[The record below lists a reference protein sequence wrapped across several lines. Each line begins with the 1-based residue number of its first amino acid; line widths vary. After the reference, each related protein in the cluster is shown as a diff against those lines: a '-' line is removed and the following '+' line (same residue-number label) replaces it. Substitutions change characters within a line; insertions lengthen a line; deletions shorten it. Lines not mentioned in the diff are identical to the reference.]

1 MRQNIAIFVAL
12 FLVLALGLW
21 GQYDLSPARFR
32 LDFSSVL
39 YEVVMLFGLE
49 GDWTLN
55 VTLPWQLEFARILAP
70 LVSVAGLL
78 ILLTRGAWV
87 GVTNTFIRFW
97 RDHIIVVGL
106 SERGLQFVQT
116 CQGAHRV
123 VVLERNP
130 DNPWIERLRNDGV
143 SVVVGDALVDESL
156 RAVSAVS
163 AKHLVTFCGNDG
175 DSVEIALTVREYLTK
190 QQQSV
195 GNRLRIHLH
204 VNATRISSLL
214 EHYAKFYTDQ
224 QVAEVDFFSEFEL
237 TARILLR
244 NYPPDRFAQYFG
256 QSQVHIAVFGFDTL
270 GKHILIEAV
279 RMCHFMNGSKLR
291 FSIFDNNVAQK
302 TQELMSL
309 HPNIETLCQIDQI
322 EMPYLLPLQLD
333 AISSELLCT
342 VTEHVICL
350 PRDDQNLE
358 LALML
363 RAILIE
369 RQGCNAP
376 INVRV
381 QRSTGL
387 AKLLEATEN
396 EPEIPDGIFPFGMLD
411 EILFYEN
418 VLGDRMDELAQAMH
432 EEYLAR
438 RSNISS
444 NDRLNS
450 SLKSW
455 QSLPEPQRKSSRLQ
469 ADHLAAKLRA
479 INCRFTTSEDEFFKF
494 TRAEAEILARM
505 EHNRWRAN
513 ATYEGWKHGSVRIDG
528 AKINPYNIPW
538 EEMEASEQDAQIGAI
553 FALPEMLRSRLGL
566 GIQREFYIGVT
577 GHRADKLDRQEVDE
591 TDIKQVLEQIVGQH
605 PERKIV
611 LVSPLAEGV
620 DRMFAKIALDQMG
633 LVLHVSLP
641 LPYEL
646 YQTDFSSDESLQE
659 FKTLVGRAE
668 NYYEMPTRFGN
679 VETLASHISGESNEA
694 RNHQYALADAYIA
707 QTCDELVAIYDGN
720 ADHGKG
726 SKEQMVKQRQGGIPS
741 QYQFPADFSVR
752 PKPLPVRAIHAE
764 KS

>member
-12 FLVLALGLW
+12 FLVLTLGLW
-21 GQYDLSPARFR
+21 GQYELSPARFR
-32 LDFSSVL
+32 LDFPSVL

-49 GDWTLN
+49 GEWTLR
-55 VTLPWQLEFARILAP
+55 VALPWQLEFARILAP

-78 ILLTRGAWV
+78 IVLTRGAWV

-106 SERGLQFVQT
+106 SERGWQFVQT
-116 CQGAHRV
+116 CQGAQRV

-130 DNPWIERLRNDGV
+130 DNPWIERLRIDGV
-143 SVVVGDALVDESL
+143 SVVIGDALVDESL
-156 RAVSAVS
+156 RAVNVAA

-175 DSVEIALTVREYLTK
+175 DSVEIALKVREYLSK
-190 QQQSV
+190 HRQGS
-195 GNRLRIHLH
+195 GSRLRIHLH
-204 VNATRISSLL
+204 VNATRVSSLL
-214 EHYAKFYTDQ
+214 EHYSKFYTDQ
-224 QVAEVDFFSEFEL
+224 RVAEVDFFSEFEL

-256 QSQVHIAVFGFDTL
+256 QSQVHIAVFGFDAL
-270 GKHILIEAV
+270 GKHILVEAV
-279 RMCHFMNGSKLR
+279 RMCHFMNSSKLR

-302 TQELMSL
+302 TQELISL
-309 HPNIETLCQIDQI
+309 HPNIETLCRIDQI

-333 AISSELLCT
+333 GISSELLST

-411 EILFYEN
+411 ETLFYEN

-438 RSNISS
+438 RSSISS
-444 NDRLNS
+444 DDRLNS

-455 QSLPEPQRKSSRLQ
+455 QVLPEPQRKSSRLQ

-479 INCRFTTSEDEFFKF
+479 INCRYTSKDSKTFKF
-494 TRAEAEILARM
+494 THAEAEILARM

-513 ATYEGWKHGSVRIDG
+513 ATYEGWKHGSERIDG

-538 EEMEASEQDAQIGAI
+538 EEMAASEQEAEIEAI
-553 FALPEMLRSRLGL
+553 IALPKMLSSRLGL
-566 GIQREFYIGVT
+566 GIQRELYIGVT
-577 GHRADKLDRQEVDE
+577 GHRADKLDRPDVRLDADFE
-591 TDIKQVLEQIVGQH
+591 QVLEQIVSQY
-605 PERKIV
+605 PERKLIF
-611 LVSPLAEGV
+611 VSPLAEGA
-620 DRMFAKIALDQMG
+620 DRVFAKVALDKLGMA
-633 LVLHVSLP
+633 LHVALP

-659 FKTLVGRAE
+659 FKALVGRAE
-668 NYYEMPTRFGN
+668 NYYEMPTWFGN
-679 VETLASHISGESNEA
+679 VETLASHINGEFNDA
-694 RNHQYALADAYIA
+694 RDHQYALANAYIT
-707 QTCDELVAIYDGN
+707 QTCDELIAVYDGKPVSGN
-720 ADHGKG
+720 GG
-726 SKEQMVKQRQGGIPS
+726 KEQVIESREGGIPS
-741 QYQFPADFSVR
+741 EYRFPHDFCVR
-752 PKPLPVRAIHAE
+752 PKPLPVRMIQAE
-764 KS
+764 